1 MDKIKWIKNE
11 YVEGINLDLSYLSKN
26 NTVEVRKFHE
36 KFKEYDYTPLYRL
49 NNLAKEFNL
58 KNIYIKDESCRFNL
72 NAFKV
77 LGALYAIGK
86 YLSEELDIPLEE
98 IDFNNHKLKSIKK
111 TFITATDGN
120 HGRAVAWASNKL
132 NQDCI
137 VYMPKGST
145 SQRIE
150 AIENENAK
158 VVVIDGNY
166 DEAVKL
172 SEKAALENGYIVIQD
187 TAWDGYEKIPMWIMK
202 GYTTIISEVL
212 DQIKNEKITHVFL
225 QAGVGS
231 FAGSILG
238 YLIENLEE
246 DAPTCIIVE
255 PDKADCIYR
264 SIEAGQIQI
273 VEGDLN
279 TIMAGLA
286 CGNPNYISYEII
298 KQHSD
303 FLLSCSDGISEIGM
317 RILSSPVFD
326 DYRIIS
332 GESGAVGMGALY
344 KICKDREYEDL
355 KVELGLDSKSNI
367 LIISTEGNTD
377 FNKYLE
383 IIWGI

>member
-26 NTVEVRKFHE
+26 STVEVRKFHE
-36 KFKEYDYTPLYRL
+36 KFKEYDYTPLYKL
-49 NNLAKEFNL
+49 NNLAKEFGL

-145 SQRIE
+145 SQRIK

-172 SEKAALENGYIVIQD
+172 SEAAALENGYIVIQD

-255 PDKADCIYR
+255 PDKADCLYR

-298 KQHSD
+298 KKHSD
-303 FLLSCSDGISEIGM
+303 FLLSCSDDISKIGM
-317 RILSSPVFD
+317 RILSSPIFD

-344 KICKDREYEDL
+344 KICKDNKYEDL
-355 KVELGLDSKSNI
+355 KVELDLNSKSNI

-383 IIWGI
+383 IIWGL